1 MPIRTRPI
9 FLSRTGG
16 IDAREPLRVF
26 SCIFRAFRTAPFP
39 HAEIPMMKRLAL
51 LLVLCA
57 AFAATSAARSQQPV
71 TARNQRVARPDS
83 VKLEPSPELKQ
94 SLDDLAASVQAL
106 VNRIKSDPQ
115 LRADAIHVAS
125 GLVGT
130 AQQVVTEQS
139 AVLQEALKTA
149 ADKISAAQPPLNS
162 APKKAR

>member
-1 MPIRTRPI
+1 
-9 FLSRTGG
+9 
-16 IDAREPLRVF
+16 
-26 SCIFRAFRTAPFP
+26 
-39 HAEIPMMKRLAL
+39 MMKRLAL

-71 TARNQRVARPDS
+71 TTPKQGVTKPDS

-106 VNRIKSDPQ
+106 VNRIKSDPK

-125 GLVGT
+125 GLVST

-139 AVLQEALKTA
+139 AVLEEALKTA

-162 APKKAR
+162 APKKPR